1 MANTI
6 GELNVE
12 IGAKLDKLE
21 LALRRVETKVGQSA
35 KKTESVAKGRF
46 GKVAS
51 IIKNAFAI
59 GAIIQFE
66 RKIIELGSEF
76 QKFQAVLTTALGS
89 GSLAEGAMA
98 SIQAFASKTPFS
110 VRELTDAFVKL
121 TNQGFKP
128 TENEMRQLGDLA
140 ASTGKSF
147 DQLAEGII
155 DAQVGEFERLKE
167 FGIRAS
173 QQGDQVTFTFK
184 GVTTTVD
191 KTAGAIR
198 EYITALGDAEGV
210 SGSMNAISK
219 TLGGSI
225 SNMGDSFDALLVS
238 LSDVQG
244 FLPVVFNG
252 MSDLATMA
260 EASIRAGGLLGFA
273 EIQHAQQMGQATFE
287 RYIKNFDDLVEKYG
301 SSEAAME
308 AMEKAAN
315 NLEQTASDSNDVHA
329 STTLQLLEQAKAIR
343 RAMVE
348 LTELNQAEDA
358 ANKKRMEAAMAA
370 AHQALQTK
378 KLNDEL
384 DKYFNRLKKAEKFKE
399 LDLSDLADIGMEGE
413 EGVMDQITKSV
424 EKTTEAL
431 ALASSVG
438 NTFGGVLQSSFDAAL
453 ISGENFAEVFGNAIK
468 NLILQLI
475 SAAATAT
482 VLAAVL
488 APISGVGFGKMFGRL
503 FLGPQSAGGT
513 GGMAGSFGQFFVSG
527 SNLVTSTNRARK
539 QEGRSVR

>member
-238 LSDVQG
+238 LSDVQS

-384 DKYFNRLKKAEKFKE
+384 DKYFNRLKKGEKFKE
-399 LDLSDLADIGMEGE
+399 IDLTDLAEIGMEGE

-431 ALASSVG
+431 ALAASVG

-482 VLAAVL
+482 VLAAIL
-488 APISGVGFGKMFGRL
+488 APISGVGFGATFRGL
-503 FLGPQSAGGT
+503 FLGTPGQG
-513 GGMAGSFGQFFVSG
+513 GGMGGNFGQFFVSG
-527 SNLVTSTNRARK
+527 SNLVTSTNRARQ

>member
-21 LALRRVETKVGQSA
+21 LALRRVETKVGQTA

-46 GKVAS
+46 GKVTS

-76 QKFQAVLTTALGS
+76 QKFEAVLTTALGS

-273 EIQHAQQMGQATFE
+273 EIQHAQQMGQSTFE

-315 NLEQTASDSNDVHA
+315 NLEQTASDSNEIHA

-370 AHQALQTK
+370 AHQALETK

-384 DKYFNRLKKAEKFKE
+384 DKYLNRLKEAEKFKDIP
-399 LDLSDLADIGMEGE
+399 LGDLAEIGMEEE
-413 EGVMDQITKSV
+413 EGIMDPATASLDRY
-424 EKTTEAL
+424 TAGL
-431 ALASSVG
+431 AVAADAANL
-438 NTFGGVLQSSFDAAL
+438 FGGVLQSSFDAAL
-453 ISGENFAEVFGNAIK
+453 MGGQNFFDVFGKALKQMIAQLAAAAASALVLSTIISVFTGGGVGATFK
-468 NLILQLI
+468 KMFFGDPTKGGAAGLAGGFGGLILSGTDLT
-475 SAAATAT
+475 SAINRTQRT
-482 VLAAVL
+482 T
-488 APISGVGFGKMFGRL
+488 RR
-503 FLGPQSAGGT
+503 
-513 GGMAGSFGQFFVSG
+513 
-527 SNLVTSTNRARK
+527 TN
-539 QEGRSVR
+539 G

>member
-35 KKTESVAKGRF
+35 QKTESVAKGRF

-252 MSDLATMA
+252 MSDLASMA

-273 EIQHAQQMGQATFE
+273 EIQHAQQMGQSTFE

-308 AMEKAAN
+308 AMEEAAN
-315 NLEQTASDSNDVHA
+315 NLEQTASDSNEIHA

-348 LTELNQAEDA
+348 LTELNQAEDG

-378 KLNDEL
+378 KLNEEL

-399 LDLSDLADIGMEGE
+399 IDLSDLADIGMEGE

-503 FLGPQSAGGT
+503 FLGPTGGGGT
-513 GGMAGSFGQFFVSG
+513 GGMAGGFGQFFVSG

>member
-238 LSDVQG
+238 LSDVQS

-287 RYIKNFDDLVEKYG
+287 RYIKNFDDLVEKCG

-384 DKYFNRLKKAEKFKE
+384 DKYFNRLKKGEKFKE
-399 LDLSDLADIGMEGE
+399 IDLTDLAEIGMEGE

-431 ALASSVG
+431 ALAASVG

-482 VLAAVL
+482 VLAAIL
-488 APISGVGFGKMFGRL
+488 APISGVGFGATFRGL
-503 FLGPQSAGGT
+503 FLGTPGGG
-513 GGMAGSFGQFFVSG
+513 GGMGGNFGQFFVSG
-527 SNLVTSTNRARK
+527 SNLVTSTNRARQ

>member
-191 KTAGAIR
+191 KTAKAIR

-315 NLEQTASDSNDVHA
+315 NLEQTASDSNEVHA

-348 LTELNQAEDA
+348 LTELNQSEDA
-358 ANKKRMEAAMAA
+358 ANKKRMEAAMAT
-370 AHQALQTK
+370 AHQALEMK

-384 DKYFNRLKKAEKFKE
+384 DKYYNRLKKGEKFKE
-399 LDLSDLADIGMEGE
+399 IDLTDLAEIGMEGE

-424 EKTTEAL
+424 EKQTEAL
-431 ALASSVG
+431 KEASAVG
-438 NTFGGVLQSSFDAAL
+438 NMFGGVLQSSFEAAL

-482 VLAAVL
+482 VLAAIL

-513 GGMAGSFGQFFVSG
+513 GGMAGGFGQFFVSG

>member
-35 KKTESVAKGRF
+35 QKTESVAKGRF

-238 LSDVQG
+238 LSDVQS

-370 AHQALQTK
+370 AHQALETK

-482 VLAAVL
+482 VLAAIL

-503 FLGPQSAGGT
+503 FLGPTGGGGT

>member
-76 QKFQAVLTTALGS
+76 QKFEAVLTTALGS

-273 EIQHAQQMGQATFE
+273 EIQHAQQMGQSTFE

-315 NLEQTASDSNDVHA
+315 NLEQTASDSNEIHA

-370 AHQALQTK
+370 AHQALETK

-384 DKYFNRLKKAEKFKE
+384 DKYLNRLKEAEKFKE
-399 LDLSDLADIGMEGE
+399 IPLGDLADIGLEPE
-413 EGVMDQITKSV
+413 EEVLDDATKSLDQY
-424 EKTTEAL
+424 TAGL
-431 ALASSVG
+431 AFAASAAE
-438 NTFGGVLQSSFDAAL
+438 TFGGVLQSSFEAAL
-453 ISGENFAEVFGNAIK
+453 IGGENFFDVFKKALKDMIAR
-468 NLILQLI
+468 L
-475 SAAATAT
+475 AAAALTAAA
-482 VLAAVL
+482 LAAV
-488 APISGVGFGKMFGRL
+488 ISTFTGLGFGQTFKTT
-503 FLGPQSAGGT
+503 FLGDPSKGTTGTAGGL
-513 GGMAGSFGQFFVSG
+513 GGFILSG
-527 SNLVTSTNRARK
+527 IDLATSINRTQRTTRRTN
-539 QEGRSVR
+539 G

>member
-35 KKTESVAKGRF
+35 QKTQNVAKGRF

-191 KTAGAIR
+191 KTAKAIR

-315 NLEQTASDSNDVHA
+315 NLEQTASDSNEVHA

-358 ANKKRMEAAMAA
+358 ANKKRMEAAMAT
-370 AHQALQTK
+370 AHQALEMK

-384 DKYFNRLKKAEKFKE
+384 DKYYNRLKKGEKFKE
-399 LDLSDLADIGMEGE
+399 IDLTDLAEIGMEGE

-424 EKTTEAL
+424 EKQTEAL
-431 ALASSVG
+431 KRASEVG

-482 VLAAVL
+482 VLAAIL
-488 APISGVGFGKMFGRL
+488 APIGGVGFGKMFNRL
-503 FLGPQSAGGT
+503 FLGPTGQGGT
-513 GGMAGSFGQFFVSG
+513 GGMAGGIGQFFVSG
-527 SNLVTSTNRARK
+527 SNLVTSNNRARK

>member
-238 LSDVQG
+238 LSDVQS

-384 DKYFNRLKKAEKFKE
+384 DKYFNRLKKGEKFKE
-399 LDLSDLADIGMEGE
+399 IDLTDLAEIGMEGE

-431 ALASSVG
+431 ALAASVG

-482 VLAAVL
+482 VLAAIL
-488 APISGVGFGKMFGRL
+488 APISGVGFGATFRGL
-503 FLGPQSAGGT
+503 FLGTPGGG
-513 GGMAGSFGQFFVSG
+513 GGMGGNFGQFFVSG
-527 SNLVTSTNRARK
+527 SNLVTSTNRARQ